1 MRRKEAALLT
11 NRDESGEIRLSREEL
26 ENGSFDEVA
35 AVLADETM
43 TRGRAIKLAGAAL
56 LAGSGMMALFQSP
69 AEARKKRRRRRKK
82 KVTAAPEQPKFEAQ
96 PGASDTKTVTITN
109 HQDGTSVF
117 LLPDTGSDNDFSF
130 SVPGVTGPITE
141 PIEIAPGAELPV
153 TVTFA
158 PDASASPGV
167 QTGSLT
173 LVDADVTGQPVLSG
187 DPLKVVPLEG
197 TVLPPPQ

>member
-1 MRRKEAALLT
+1 MK
-11 NRDESGEIRLSREEL
+11 RDEGGGLRLPEEL
-26 ENGSFDEVA
+26 ETSSFDEVS
-35 AVLADETM
+35 AVLAEGTI

-69 AEARKKRRRRRKK
+69 AEARRRKRRRRRKK
-82 KVTAAPEQPKFEAQ
+82 VTATPEQPRFEAQ

-109 HQDGTSVF
+109 HQDGTSAY
-117 LLPDTGSDNDFSF
+117 LLPDTGSGNDFSF
-130 SVPGVTGPITE
+130 SVPGVSGPITE
-141 PIEIAPGAELPV
+141 PVEIAPGASVPV

-173 LVDADVTGQPVLSG
+173 LVDADVSGEPVLSG

-197 TVLPPPQ
+197 TVLPL